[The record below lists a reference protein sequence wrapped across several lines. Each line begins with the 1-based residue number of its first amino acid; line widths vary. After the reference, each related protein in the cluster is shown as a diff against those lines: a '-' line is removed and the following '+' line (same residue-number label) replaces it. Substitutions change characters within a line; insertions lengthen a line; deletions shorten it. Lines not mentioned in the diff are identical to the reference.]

1 MTVLSDVLATGLLAW
16 FNSKAR
22 DLPWRRNRT
31 PYRIWLAEIMLQQT
45 QVATVIPYYE
55 RFLGLWPDFQALAE
69 ADEEKVLKAWE
80 GLGYYSRARN
90 LHRAA
95 IMVAETFSGSLPAD
109 EHLIRSLPGV
119 GEYTAGAIGSIA
131 FNLPIAAVDGN
142 VVRVFSRLKAVA
154 WNLADPADRRLVR
167 KQVEVILPTDRPGD
181 FNEALMDL
189 GATVCLP
196 RNPACPACPLAQ
208 ICKASMMGRIDE
220 FPGRKPV
227 RSVLTEEKIVLVL
240 RLGDAFHVNR
250 RPAKGMLAGLYEFDW
265 LDVQLETIGQA
276 IVPDAAQTIE
286 QAIAPEAAL
295 TIEQAIAPED
305 RQTLEQAIAHRVAPE
320 ARVMRLPAYSHR
332 FTHRIWNLTGFL
344 VDLTDAIS
352 LLPKYSGENGRWV
365 CADELASLP
374 FPTALERYRQAV
386 LTSD

>member
-1 MTVLSDVLATGLLAW
+1 MTILSNGLASDLLAW
-16 FNSKAR
+16 FDSKSR
-22 DLPWRRNRT
+22 DLPWRWNRT
-31 PYRIWLAEIMLQQT
+31 PYRVWLAEIMLQQT

-69 ADEEKVLKAWE
+69 ADEERVLKAWE

-95 IMVAETFSGSLPAD
+95 ILVAETFSGSLPAD

-154 WNLADPADRRLVR
+154 WNPADPAERRLVR
-167 KQVEVILPTDRPGD
+167 QQVEAILPAERPGD

-196 RNPACPACPLAQ
+196 RNPACQACPLAQ
-208 ICKASMMGRIDE
+208 ICKASKMGRIDE

-265 LDVQLETIGQA
+265 LDVHLETIGQA
-276 IVPDAAQTIE
+276 VAPEAGQIIG
-286 QAIAPEAAL
+286 QAIAPEAGQ
-295 TIEQAIAPED
+295 TI
-305 RQTLEQAIAHRVAPE
+305 EQAIAHRVAPD
-320 ARVMRLPAYSHR
+320 ARVTRLSAYSHR
-332 FTHRIWNLTGFL
+332 FTHRIWNLIGFL
-344 VDLTDAIS
+344 VDLTDATP
-352 LLPKYSGENGRWV
+352 LLLEYSGENGRWV

>member
-1 MTVLSDVLATGLLAW
+1 MTVLSNGLASDLLAW
-16 FNSKAR
+16 FDSKSR

-31 PYRIWLAEIMLQQT
+31 PYRVWLAEIMLQQT

-55 RFLGLWPDFQALAE
+55 RFLGLWPDFQALVE

-95 IMVAETFSGSLPAD
+95 ILVAETFSGSLPAD

-154 WNLADPADRRLVR
+154 WNPADPAERRLVR
-167 KQVEVILPTDRPGD
+167 QQVEAVLPAERPGD

-196 RNPACPACPLAQ
+196 RNPVCLACPLSQ
-208 ICKASMMGRIDE
+208 ICRASIMGRIDE
-220 FPGRKPV
+220 FPGRKSV
-227 RSVLTEEKIVLVL
+227 RSVLTEEKIVLIL

-265 LDVQLETIGQA
+265 LDMHLETIGQA
-276 IVPDAAQTIE
+276 I
-286 QAIAPEAAL
+286 APEAGQ
-295 TIEQAIAPED
+295 TI
-305 RQTLEQAIAHRVAPE
+305 EQAIAHRVAPD
-320 ARVMRLPAYSHR
+320 ARVTRLSAYSHR
-332 FTHRIWNLTGFL
+332 FTHRIWNLIGFL
-344 VDLTDAIS
+344 VDLTDATS
-352 LLPKYSGENGRWV
+352 HLPEYSGENGRWV

>member
-1 MTVLSDVLATGLLAW
+1 MTILNDGLTAGLLAW
-16 FNSKAR
+16 FDGKAR
-22 DLPWRRNRT
+22 DLPWRRDRT
-31 PYRIWLAEIMLQQT
+31 PYRVWLAEIMLQQT

-55 RFLGLWPDFQALAE
+55 RFLGLWLDFQALAD
-69 ADEEKVLKAWE
+69 ADEEQVLKAWE

-95 IMVAETFSGSLPAD
+95 IMVVKTFCGILPA
-109 EHLIRSLPGV
+109 EESLIRSLPGV

-142 VVRVFSRLKAVA
+142 VVRVFSRIKAVA
-154 WNLADPADRRLVR
+154 WNPADPADRRLVR
-167 KQVEVILPTDRPGD
+167 KQVEAILPADRPGD

-196 RNPACPACPLAQ
+196 RNPACPTCPLAQ
-208 ICKASMMGRIDE
+208 ICRASIMGRIDE

-227 RSVLTEEKIVLVL
+227 RIVLSEEKIVLVL
-240 RLGDAFHVNR
+240 RLGDTFHVNR

-265 LDVQLETIGQA
+265 LDVQLETIGQVITQEA
-276 IVPDAAQTIE
+276 GQTVGQAVAQ
-286 QAIAPEAAL
+286 EAG
-295 TIEQAIAPED
+295 
-305 RQTLEQAIAHRVAPE
+305 QTVGQAIAHQVAPDV
-320 ARVMRLPAYSHR
+320 RVTRLPAYSHR

-344 VDLTDAIS
+344 VDLTDTTPLIFKHS
-352 LLPKYSGENGRWV
+352 SENGRWV
-365 CADELASLP
+365 CAAELASLP